1 MLGNRCTFACSYC
14 PPELHD
20 GSLPWISADVILPFL
35 DEVRRHYADALGRQV
50 WIQYTGGEPTVHPDF
65 PRILAAGHAAG
76 FRQCLISNASRT
88 LRFSGRRSS
97 TSSISPFSP
106 IIPNIAEFDHF
117 LAVARLI
124 SKRHPLHINLT
135 MIPERFDDCLATAR
149 RLSNELVNISIALKP
164 LRKGFGSE
172 LYPYDRAVDDDAA
185 RAGRHAGRMAPS
197 CRGRR

>member
-14 PPELHD
+14 PSELHD

-88 LRFSGRRSS
+88 LRFWSEIVDFLDFAILTYHSEY
-97 TSSISPFSP
+97 
-106 IIPNIAEFDHF
+106 AEFDHF

-124 SKRHPLHINLT
+124 SKKHPLHINLT

-149 RLSNELVNISIALKP
+149 RLGDELVNISIALKP

-172 LYPYDRAVDDDAA
+172 LYPYDPGQLTTMRQGLPTRRAK
-185 RAGRHAGRMAPS
+185 
-197 CRGRR
+197 